1 MKNIFKFL
9 VASSLLATSLFSY
22 EIKFSKEFSKSIKQ
36 DLLVANVSIQ
46 VKQEDEVSVNGSISK
61 FAEYI
66 TNFNGDIEKNNSK
79 YSVYPRYIYSN
90 GEAILKSYNGNLEY
104 QFKSKDEETLNEFLK
119 QIMLLK
125 DGKQESVVIRNMGWQ
140 IDEKELNSIFDELR
154 IDAILWIKDY
164 QMTLSKKVGTSCKV
178 KDINFHT
185 NYSRYTPRVEMQSLA
200 KVGASFA
207 TMPKLEQSNKDVNY
221 NVNYVLEC
229 R

>member
-1 MKNIFKFL
+1 MKNIFKILL
-9 VASSLLATSLFSY
+9 VSSFFVTSLFSY

-46 VKQEDEVSVNGSISK
+46 VKKENEVYVNGSISK

-66 TNFNGDIEKNNSK
+66 TSFTGDVEKINSK
-79 YSVYPRYIYSN
+79 YSIYPRYVYTN

-104 QFKSKDEETLNEFLK
+104 QFKSKDEASLNELLK

-125 DGKQESVVIRNMGWQ
+125 DGAEESVLIRNLSWQ

-154 IDAILWIKDY
+154 IEGISWINTYK
-164 QMTLSKKVGTSCKV
+164 MTLSKRIGTSCKV
-178 KDINFHT
+178 KDISFNTSFD
-185 NYSRYTPRVEMQSLA
+185 RYAPRMEMMSVS
-200 KVGASFA
+200 KVGTSFA
-207 TMPKLEQSNKDVNY
+207 TMPKLEQSDKDVKY
-221 NVNYVLEC
+221 NVNYILEC